1 MKAVAFT
8 FALLTTLS
16 ASLAKNLSNKCGAES
31 GCISEKCSTI
41 YEKDAADFP
50 ISVKAIQT
58 AGPVA
63 STIVFTVCY
72 SPCKQDDPFCK
83 PLDSFHIR
91 LNDKII
97 ASPDLI
103 WKASP
108 PGKLVTGC
116 GPSGPGY
123 TWSTTYS
130 LNNIT
135 EVQNGNQGEICE
147 SFSLKIAKDDENMG
161 ASNGQPLDSS
171 FEAAPITSICQQGLS
186 IVTSNDDILFNQ
198 NEVDSSTSC
207 LFTITTIEDNDTN
220 TNGGVGILSVET
232 KSVVSI
238 AQTVE
243 DRPSIVPILEWITP
257 SVVDTPPAGPDP
269 LYTPSI
275 PAIGQVPSTE
285 EGTGKIQQQA
295 TSTPLPV
302 VVIEEVPPEVEAEAP
317 PPSTT
322 TTTSATTIYSIGDG
336 NDVPIDLLW
345 TISNGDGVPLG
356 APIPSMMPLYKTN
369 AGSGTDDDGGGGNV
383 TPLPAP
389 SASPYSMNNLAVG
402 AYNTP
407 VPSVVEPK
415 RKLVRKLFN

>member
-1 MKAVAFT
+1 MKATAFT
-8 FALLTTLS
+8 FALLTILS
-16 ASLAKNLSNKCGAES
+16 ASSAKSLSNKCGAES
-31 GCISEKCSTI
+31 GCISTKCSTI

-72 SPCKQDDPFCK
+72 SPCKQGEPLCK

-103 WKASP
+103 WRASP

-147 SFSLKIAKDDENMG
+147 SFSLKIAKVDENMG

-186 IVTSNDDILFNQ
+186 IVTSNDEILFNQ

-207 LFTITTIEDNDTN
+207 LFTITTIKDNDTN
-220 TNGGVGILSVET
+220 INGGVGILSVET

-243 DRPSIVPILEWITP
+243 DRPSMVPLLEWITP
-257 SVVDTPPAGPDP
+257 SVVDIHPVAPDP
-269 LYTPSI
+269 LSTPSI
-275 PAIGQVPSTE
+275 PTIGQVSSPQ
-285 EGTGKIQQQA
+285 EGMGKSQQQVIV
-295 TSTPLPV
+295 TPLPV
-302 VVIEEVPPEVEAEAP
+302 VVIEEVPPEAVTETHPLSP
-317 PPSTT
+317 PPS
-322 TTTSATTIYSIGDG
+322 TSATTINSSGVD
-336 NDVPIDLLW
+336 NNAEIDSLW
-345 TISNGDGVPLG
+345 TVSTGDGVPLG
-356 APIPSMMPLYKTN
+356 APISSIMPWYKTN
-369 AGSGTDDDGGGGNV
+369 TGSGIDDDGVGNV
-383 TPLPAP
+383 DPLPAP
-389 SASPYSMNNLAVG
+389 SPSSDSINNLAVG
-402 AYNTP
+402 AYNAP
-407 VPSVVEPK
+407 VPSAVEPK
-415 RKLVRKLFN
+415 RKLFRKLFN